1 MSLCVG
7 AFTHT
12 HTHTLTILFEEC
24 KLACFG
30 NVTVKFQ
37 FSVFAVLNEKAE
49 ISIQAEFEALPV
61 AALC

>member
-1 MSLCVG
+1 MWV
-7 AFTHT
+7 HT
-12 HTHTLTILFEEC
+12 HTHIYTPTLTILLEEC

-30 NVTVKFQ
+30 NVPVKFQ